1 MASTKAIQ
9 YLNKDFDSLK
19 AQLINFAKTYYPNTY
34 NDFTEASP
42 GMMLIEMASY
52 VGDVLSF
59 YTDNQIQENFLQFA
73 KQRKN
78 LLALAYNFGYQPKV
92 TSAATVEVSI
102 FQIVPSI
109 LVNDIYFPD
118 FNYALIIEEGTQLQ
132 ANIGNNP
139 AFYINEK
146 MNYYFL

>member
-1 MASTKAIQ
+1 MANTKAVQ

-34 NDFTEASP
+34 NDFSDASP

-52 VGDVLSF
+52 VGDILSF

-78 LLALAYNFGYQPKV
+78 LLAIAYNFGYSPKV
-92 TSAATVEVSI
+92 TSAASTEVTV
-102 FQIVPSI
+102 FQSVPSTI
-109 LVNDIYFPD
+109 INNEYVPD
-118 FNYALIIEEGTQLQ
+118 FSYALILEEGTQLQ
-132 ANIGNNP
+132 STIGNV
-139 AFYINEK
+139 AFYIDDK
-146 MNYYFL
+146 IDFLV